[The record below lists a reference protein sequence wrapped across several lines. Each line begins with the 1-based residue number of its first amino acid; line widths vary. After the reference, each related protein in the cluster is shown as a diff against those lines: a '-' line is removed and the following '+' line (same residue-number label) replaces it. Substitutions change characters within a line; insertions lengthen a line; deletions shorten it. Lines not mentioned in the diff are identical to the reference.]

1 MFLVITVANLIFWE
15 PLSLWSLCQ
24 LFLISN
30 NDPGLCQMFLVI
42 TVAYLIFWGPLFM
55 IILVTLSAITDQ

>member
-1 MFLVITVANLIFWE
+1 M
-15 PLSLWSLCQ
+15 LSALCNPKVVDFVLSS
-24 LFLISN
+24 LFLIN

-55 IILVTLSAITDQ
+55 VTLVTLSAVSDQ